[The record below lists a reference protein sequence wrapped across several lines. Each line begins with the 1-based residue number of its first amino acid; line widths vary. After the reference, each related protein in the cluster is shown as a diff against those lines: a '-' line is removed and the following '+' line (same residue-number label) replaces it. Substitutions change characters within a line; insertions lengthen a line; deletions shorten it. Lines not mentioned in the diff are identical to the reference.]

1 MSVVQESVQWLEHP
15 NQASEDTLWREA
27 LPVQT
32 LLPPLLPGN
41 PFPAPWIKI
50 DKLKSLNTKI
60 AHDAKDLSEY
70 QNIIFFFGLFIIAKK
85 LLVRNHPPVLCRYR
99 GDQLIRTNLC
109 SGRINRNA
117 NIQFNWNIEIIPSSI
132 SVSIDFPAPYSEKM
146 CKHCLWFEK
155 KNKPYEVT
163 FYWEVRSVCC

>member
-70 QNIIFFFGLFIIAKK
+70 QNNIFLFGLFII
-85 LLVRNHPPVLCRYR
+85 
-99 GDQLIRTNLC
+99 G
-109 SGRINRNA
+109 
-117 NIQFNWNIEIIPSSI
+117 
-132 SVSIDFPAPYSEKM
+132 
-146 CKHCLWFEK
+146 
-155 KNKPYEVT
+155 
-163 FYWEVRSVCC
+163 